1 MMLNAAIIGYGNIGP
16 THANALDKAE
26 NARIYVICDNQFER
40 AERGAK
46 EFGCRA
52 VRSFDA
58 VLKDEAVDVVHI
70 CTPHYL
76 HKDMAVAALAAGK
89 HVVLEKPLAMN
100 KEELAELLQAEK
112 TFDKQVCIMF
122 QNRTNNAVGV
132 LKNMVEQK
140 VYGNIKAVSAFAT
153 WERDEAYYKADAWR
167 GKWST
172 EGGGVLINQA
182 VHLLDLMCYIGGVPA
197 SVKASM
203 SNKHLESVIEVEDT
217 VDALIAYEGGYRG
230 CFYASNAYGVTT
242 PQQLIIEFENGRL
255 RYSDNFL
262 LEIMGDGEPKVL
274 AGNDR
279 ETPGKS
285 CWGAG
290 HITVI
295 ALYYNFLENGGE
307 NPSPLS
313 GGVTTSK
320 LLYSIYESAK
330 ENGTQVQL

>member
-1 MMLNAAIIGYGNIGP
+1 MLNAAIIGYGNIGP
-16 THANALDKAE
+16 THARALEKAE
-26 NARIYVICDNQFER
+26 NARIYIICDNQFER
-40 AERGAK
+40 AERGAL
-46 EFGCRA
+46 EHGCRA
-52 VRSFDA
+52 ERDFDA
-58 VLKDEAVDVVHI
+58 VLKDKAVDVVHI

-100 KEELAELLQAEK
+100 HEELAELVEAEK
-112 TFDKQVCIMF
+112 ASDKQICIMF
-122 QNRTNNAVGV
+122 QNRTNNAACV
-132 LKNMVEQK
+132 LKNMVDQK
-140 VYGNIKAVSAFAT
+140 IYGEIKAVSAFAT

-167 GKWST
+167 GKWAT

-182 VHLLDLMCYIGGVPA
+182 VHLLDLMCYIGGKPV
-197 SVKASM
+197 SVKASI

-217 VDALIAYEGGYRG
+217 VDALITYEGGYRG

-242 PQQLIIEFENGRL
+242 PQQLVVEFENGRL

-262 LEIMGDGEPKVL
+262 FEFIGDGEPKVL
-274 AGNDR
+274 AGNNK

-295 ALYYNFLENGGE
+295 ASYYNFLENGGK

-313 GGVTTSK
+313 GGIVTSK
-320 LLYSIYESAK
+320 LLYSIYESGKADGK
-330 ENGTQVQL
+330 EVLI